1 MRRTVRHT
9 ADGQPRAVDNSGHV
23 PTHAA
28 RTQGVVAVLCRSCA
42 IRGAG
47 EAVWAAMRRGLVHV
61 LAWSLAT
68 GAAVTLSWW
77 GVHTVMAGTAYDPPR
92 ALPIAAAE
100 ANSPEPLVSATARA
114 RPSQAPERT
123 STPSPTVTRRTASAS
138 PAPTGSASGSPTP
151 KPSATGS
158 GQVKSWDTAGG
169 RVVFDLD
176 TADATLVS
184 ASPKSGWSMQVWKTE
199 TWIRVEFTSGT
210 DKVSVICAWHD
221 GPPHVEVGNY

>member
-1 MRRTVRHT
+1 
-9 ADGQPRAVDNSGHV
+9 
-23 PTHAA
+23 
-28 RTQGVVAVLCRSCA
+28 
-42 IRGAG
+42 
-47 EAVWAAMRRGLVHV
+47 MRRGLVHV

-100 ANSPEPLVSATARA
+100 ANSPQPLVSATARA
-114 RPSQAPERT
+114 RPSQSPKRT
-123 STPSPTVTRRTASAS
+123 PTAPSPTAARRKTSVSPS
-138 PAPTGSASGSPTP
+138 PARSASGSPAA

-169 RVVFDLD
+169 HVVFDLGVS
-176 TADATLVS
+176 DATLVS
-184 ASPKSGWSMQVWKTE
+184 ASPKTGWSMQVWKTE